1 MNKNTIWACAI
12 TNMLSIACFTILA
25 LMFNKW
31 WIALF
36 AILFISFPSIAHKYY
51 RTCDGCGAFSE
62 PADDYND
69 ALNKA
74 KAAGW
79 VHIVEGNKDYCPDCK
94 KENGYE

>member
-12 TNMLSIACFTILA
+12 TNMLSISCFTILA

-51 RTCDGCGAFSE
+51 RTCDVCVAYSE
-62 PADDYND
+62 PASDYND

-79 VHIVEGNKDYCPDCK
+79 AHIVDGDKDYCPDCK